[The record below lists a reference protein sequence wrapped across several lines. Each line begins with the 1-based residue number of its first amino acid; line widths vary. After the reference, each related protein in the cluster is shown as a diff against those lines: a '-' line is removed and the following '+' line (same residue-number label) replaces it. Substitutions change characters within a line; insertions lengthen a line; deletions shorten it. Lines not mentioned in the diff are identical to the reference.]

1 MGVKG
6 FELLLPEGIGERMA
20 VVLQGA
26 AGDEKELF
34 AYQFLA
40 EGLKANEGVMVVLSK
55 ISPAEFHEEMTK
67 HGVDC
72 TAHEEE
78 GSLIIVDWYSY
89 KKGRIDGVQ
98 IEGSVFR
105 SSQSLLNLEIAIT
118 DATKRLVPYPKRRA
132 VLDVLSPSM
141 KMFGSNE
148 VYTFA
153 QKLRTRLRTENIAS
167 LLILEKGMHPD
178 DVVQSIHQS
187 FDGVIDFTRERKE
200 DRVERRIGLLFVRGV
215 SYEPKYAGY
224 RLVDDRIVVAES
236 AETEEEKA
244 MMMLKRQE
252 EFLAKD
258 PSNARIWFSRGSLFA
273 DMGEFEKAL
282 ECFDKVIE
290 LDRDHMGAWNGRA
303 YALSQLGRTEEATE
317 SYKDALVLVA
327 KQVDKDH
334 YERLMSKEGMEET
347 EPEKVK
353 AEKAEPE
360 KVKAEAPEVKK
371 RICALC
377 GASALATAEKCPECG
392 TDFARFE
399 GKREDEGILDYLASM
414 GEMEGISE
422 EGVDDLLKR
431 KKERAVEGK
440 PARARVGKGVGL
452 TNGLPRE
459 RVAKGL
465 VNGLGRVNGLVNGLA
480 NAKSGL
486 TNGLTNGSG
495 FTNGLGSERFIR
507 ESRRSKWK
515 IYVVP
520 LIAMILLSTAFLL
533 PESPGPRVFGV
544 DGYFEDWGD
553 DTILYSRSSDINPN
567 VDINATGV
575 ETDESAQY
583 VFLFAQVQPG
593 NQVLA
598 GNLQSK
604 LGDFLRVFID
614 SDGSDETGYAVAGTG
629 ADYLVQV
636 VGRDEGQGS
645 VARMSAAYR
654 YIGQD
659 QTDWN
664 AWEHES
670 SVLVALGKGEDANK
684 IEIAIPESMLPDPD
698 TALYVFQMEDWS
710 GDVDFADYR
719 MAGAKGIMHITQE
732 SADQEVIE
740 TETSETVLTL
750 EMKKVGYKDD
760 ASGSLTLETVRGMLF
775 GTLPASEVQS
785 ITLDTSD
792 GSGGPWTGSVS
803 GNGLVVF
810 QNIGYSFAPGAKTD
824 FTVDV
829 MLESSAPSDATVGFR
844 IVSPDDVVIS
854 AGATT
859 LESVPTDHDL
869 SYVSS
874 VPSGYVV
881 DGGFSDWT
889 GVMSDGANEPS
900 TGGNENVDIR
910 QYDLNSTQDD
920 AFFYVRVGGRMLEGT
935 FTPQQGK
942 YLPDPVTSK
951 PDSDRDS
958 IPDDEDDYPFD
969 FDNDG
974 TPDISEGGDVDNDGV
989 PDWPGG
995 SDQWLETTVQSREVR
1010 IYIGPIAPPPVLRG
1024 EDTVRIYI
1032 DSDKDAMTGYF
1043 VGDLGADYLVEI
1055 AGKNGEPLEDRSIM
1069 RQHVGGPGSWQ
1080 WVTVGDANIA
1090 LDLQNMEVSVDITG
1104 MGVLQDFPAYFE
1116 VVGWADRKDDAIGTR
1131 SLTRGDYGA
1140 YEAAYTGR
1148 YQAFVKGVGESH
1160 ETISLSYEGN
1170 ELSWGLPS
1178 SVRIVE
1184 TSSEEIL
1191 ATLKAPSLQL
1201 GGNEAMFAN
1210 PFWDIESDVTY
1221 TFEDDRI
1228 KEAIVIGTPL
1238 VGLEMQQDSLLEL
1251 ESVITF
1257 SDWLT
1262 PVSLDPQHGGDLT
1275 IPSSEEVAKGIPAP
1289 EVERPTIFES
1299 FSGIGFSDGRSIVFT
1314 IDPPFAVD
1322 SSGSRLDCKHHY
1334 DGEEAIKRLTV
1345 QCPASWF
1352 NEADYPVTIDPTVV
1366 LENNGFE
1373 EELGYNI
1380 TTGDFN
1386 GDGSMDIAIG
1396 APSNDMNRDSHSGA
1410 VYIYYGGSSIDEA
1423 HDLIIH
1429 APTDSVRFGAAVAAG
1444 DVNNDSYDDLI
1455 VGDPGFSSDTGKA
1468 FLYWGSSSFD
1478 GTADETFTAPDS
1490 NGRFG
1495 FAIAT
1500 GALNAPTD
1508 DYSDLV
1514 ITAPAYNSS
1523 DGRAHVYFG
1532 NSTANFDTTN
1542 EAVLDPPSSN
1552 QNGSFGH
1559 SVAIGQFETSADG
1572 DDDVYI
1578 GEPWYNGTTDLMGR
1592 MYVFY
1597 GDSGSSFDTAIDIT
1611 SEPNTAW
1618 GDGRFGYSIAAV
1630 DSDNDGDDD
1639 AWVGAPFAEYPPG
1652 APPRTDCGIVYRVNA
1667 GDGNGGWDGGYYYDQ
1682 DNNFLG
1688 VAVAG
1693 GDIEGD
1699 GEEEPIVGS
1708 RASANDEGR
1717 VSIYWQVGG
1726 ATHWTGSNNGDRL
1739 GFALATGDV
1748 NDDGTHPDIIAG
1760 APGQSSGNM
1769 NGAAFVYF
1777 GDIEG
1782 SFDTMADLE
1791 LVSSGNESFGFSLAR
1806 GDFNDDG
1813 YDDLAVGA
1821 PHRGDDDGAVYI
1833 YFGTSSGLSNNQ
1845 LPDLIYGNESSNELF
1860 GWNITAGD
1868 FNGDGYDDI
1877 LVGAPSNDETTTDGG
1892 RAYIFHGGDGTDMD
1906 GDGVDVDIESNTT
1919 GEQFGWSVAA
1929 GNVDGSSYED
1939 AIIGAPSYDT
1949 DKGRVYVFSN
1959 FTTPAES
1966 TPNVTLQ
1973 RGDAEKFGSSVAA
1986 MNFDEDSYEDV
1997 LVGAPVN
2004 ESDTD
2009 TDKGVAF
2016 VYRGDQDM
2024 GSWFQVPGTGGNITS
2039 WVRHPVDSCLS
2050 EDPLN
2055 LTSDDALYY
2064 HVLRGGTEILWLWQL
2079 DTTGLSGPI
2088 ESVVLYVQYHTTNGY
2103 GETEPIYVLNSSGYV
2118 SSGIVPANNPTD
2130 VDDSAD
2136 LYAMGIDTW
2145 SEIDALGVRFSNP
2158 SANKDVNFDYIAVDV
2173 SVSPPEDANITL
2185 KGQYPGDFTGFSV
2198 ASGDFDGD
2206 SSYADDAVLGAPGW
2220 NQSTNDTGAV
2230 YVYSGTSI
2238 RGLSG
2243 DGTLSTPNEVIYGP
2257 GSTDAKFGWAVAV
2270 FDGTGDQYDDL
2281 IVGAPYDGTSDDDGA
2296 VYVYIGP
2303 TANFNDPVYTRN
2315 GEEDELFGYDVV
2327 GGNFLTGAGYED
2339 IAGGG
2344 PHFNSSDND
2353 GRVFI
2358 ENIPEFEEI
2367 LIPLMLVIAIPI
2379 IVRRRLR
2386 R

>member
-1 MGVKG
+1 MVSMGVKG

-55 ISPAEFHEEMTK
+55 ISPAEFREEMAK

-105 SSQSLLNLEIAIT
+105 SSQSLLNLEIAIN

-132 VLDVLSPSM
+132 VLDVLSPSL

-187 FDGVIDFTRERKE
+187 FDGVIDFVRERKE

-215 SYEPKYAGY
+215 SYEPKYTGY
-224 RLVDDRIVVAES
+224 RLVDDRIVVTES
-236 AETEEEKA
+236 AETEDEKA

-273 DMGEFEKAL
+273 DIGEFEKAL

-334 YERLMSKEGMEET
+334 YERLTSKEGIEE
-347 EPEKVK
+347 
-353 AEKAEPE
+353 AEPE

-399 GKREDEGILDYLASM
+399 GKREDEGILDYLTSM

-431 KKERAVEGK
+431 KKDRAVEGK
-440 PARARVGKGVGL
+440 PAKARVGIGVGL

-495 FTNGLGSERFIR
+495 FTNGLGSGRFIR
-507 ESRRSKWK
+507 ENRRSRWK
-515 IYVVP
+515 VYVVP
-520 LIAMILLSTAFLL
+520 LIAMVLLSTAFLL

-553 DTILYSRSSDINPN
+553 DAILYSRSSDVNPN
-567 VDINATGV
+567 VDIIATGV

-583 VFLFAQVQPG
+583 VFLYAQVEPG

-654 YIGQD
+654 YMGQD

-664 AWEHES
+664 AWERES
-670 SVLVALGKGEDANK
+670 SAPVALGKGEDAHR
-684 IEIAIPESMLPDPD
+684 IEIAIPKSMLPDPD

-719 MAGAKGIMHITQE
+719 MAGEKGIMHITQE
-732 SADQEVIE
+732 SADREVIDRQV
-740 TETSETVLTL
+740 SETVLNL
-750 EMKKVGYKDD
+750 ELKKVGYKDD

-775 GTLPASEVQS
+775 GTLPASEVES
-785 ITLDTSD
+785 VTLDTSD
-792 GSGGPWTGSVS
+792 GSGGPWTGSVN

-810 QNIGYSFAPGAKTD
+810 ENIDHSFDPGAKTD

-829 MLESSAPSDATVGFR
+829 TLESSAPSGATVGFR
-844 IVSPDDVVIS
+844 IVSPDDITIS

-889 GVMSDGANEPS
+889 SVMTDGPNEPS
-900 TGGNENVDIR
+900 TGGYENVDIR

-942 YLPDPVTSK
+942 YLPDPSVPR

-958 IPDDEDDYPFD
+958 IPDDEDDHPFD

-974 TPDISEGGDVDNDGV
+974 TPDIAEEGDIDND
-989 PDWPGG
+989 DEKEWPAG
-995 SDQWLETTVQSREVR
+995 DDYWLETTVQGRDVR
-1010 IYIGPIAPPPVLRG
+1010 VYVGPSIQPPVLRG

-1043 VGDLGADYLVEI
+1043 IGDIGADYLVEI

-1069 RQHVGGPGSWQ
+1069 RQHIGGPSSWQ

-1090 LDLQNMEVSVDITG
+1090 LDLQNMEVSVDIAG
-1104 MGVLQDFPAYFE
+1104 LGFSEDFPAYFE
-1116 VVGWADRKDDAIGTR
+1116 IVGWADRKDDAIGTR
-1131 SLTRGDYGA
+1131 SLTRGDYDGYDAKYVGA
-1140 YEAAYTGR
+1140 YEAR
-1148 YQAFVKGVGESH
+1148 VKGTTQSE
-1160 ETISLSYEGN
+1160 ETVSISYEGN
-1170 ELSWGLPS
+1170 ELSWGLPES
-1178 SVRIVE
+1178 IRLVSP
-1184 TSSEEIL
+1184 SSEEIL
-1191 ATLKAPSLQL
+1191 STLRNVPLQL
-1201 GGNEAMFAN
+1201 GGDEARFEDSHAGL
-1210 PFWDIESDVTY
+1210 DSSVIY
-1221 TFEDDRI
+1221 TFEETRI
-1228 KEAIVIGTPL
+1228 KEAIVIRNPL
-1238 VGLEMQQDSLLEL
+1238 SIAAEGQVVF
-1251 ESVITF
+1251 ESQIAF

-1262 PVSLDPQHGGDLT
+1262 PVPLNFENPVYKTLPPRG
-1275 IPSSEEVAKGIPAP
+1275 EAP
-1289 EVERPTIFES
+1289 ERREVTSPEAFTAP
-1299 FSGIGFSDGRSIVFT
+1299 SGIAFSDGTDIVFE
-1314 IDPPFAVD
+1314 IEQAYAFDF
-1322 SSGSRLDCKHHY
+1322 SGSRVDCEYSY
-1334 DGEEAIKRLTV
+1334 DGRTSSKWLAV
-1345 QCPASWF
+1345 QCPADWF
-1352 NEADYPVTIDPTVV
+1352 AQATYPVTIDPTVV
-1366 LENNGFE
+1366 LENNGTGE
-1373 EELGYNI
+1373 GLGHNI

-1386 GDGSMDIAIG
+1386 DDGAMDVAVGAPANNMNDDADIG
-1396 APSNDMNRDSHSGA
+1396 A
-1410 VYIYYGGSSIDEA
+1410 VFIYYGGSSVDESY
-1423 HDLIIH
+1423 DLIIH
-1429 APTDSVRFGAAVAAG
+1429 APSGSVRFGAAVASG
-1444 DVNNDSYDDLI
+1444 DIDNDGDDDLI
-1455 VGDPGFSSDTGKA
+1455 VGDPGYSSNDGQA
-1468 FLYWGSSSFD
+1468 YLYYGSTSFD

-1490 NGRFG
+1490 SGEFG

-1500 GALNAPTD
+1500 GDLNSPTD
-1508 DYSDLV
+1508 SYDDIV
-1514 ITAPAYNSS
+1514 ITAPKYSSS
-1523 DGRAHVYFG
+1523 DGRAYVYFG
-1532 NSTANFDTTN
+1532 DTSGNMDTTN
-1542 EAVLDPPSSN
+1542 DGVLDPPTGG
-1552 QNGSFGH
+1552 QAGLMGY
-1559 SVAIGQFETSADG
+1559 SVATGQFEASDTN
-1572 DDDVYI
+1572 DDVFL
-1578 GEPWYNGTTDLMGR
+1578 GEPWYDDVETDQGR

-1597 GDSGSSFDTAIDIT
+1597 GGTGSSFDTTIDIT
-1611 SEPNTAW
+1611 SEADTNY
-1618 GDGRFGYSIAAV
+1618 GDGRFGYSIGV
-1630 DSDNDGDDD
+1630 GDSDNDGDED
-1639 AWVGAPFAEYPPG
+1639 AWVGAPFGDYPPETNNG
-1652 APPRTDCGIVYRVNA
+1652 LLYIVN
-1667 GDGNGGWDGGYYYDQ
+1667 GGEGNGNYDGGWYSGAGTY
-1682 DNNFLG
+1682 LG
-1688 VAVAG
+1688 ISVAV
-1693 GDIEGD
+1693 GDIENDNEED
-1699 GEEEPIVGS
+1699 GVVGS
-1708 RASANDEGR
+1708 RASTNDQGRVTVFWQGGGTNAVWTGTNNGDKLGFAVATGDIDDDTYDDVIVGLPGFSSGNDDGR
-1717 VSIYWQVGG
+1717 VSVYY
-1726 ATHWTGSNNGDRL
+1726 GDTDS
-1739 GFALATGDV
+1739 A
-1748 NDDGTHPDIIAG
+1748 
-1760 APGQSSGNM
+1760 
-1769 NGAAFVYF
+1769 
-1777 GDIEG
+1777 
-1782 SFDTMADLE
+1782 FDTTADLNF
-1791 LVSSGNESFGFSLAR
+1791 SSSADERFGFSLAK
-1806 GDFNDDG
+1806 GDFNNDG
-1813 YDDLAVGA
+1813 NDDLAVGA
-1821 PHRGDDDGAVYI
+1821 PYLESGSGAVYI
-1833 YFGTSSGLSNNQ
+1833 YFGTASGLSDHQ
-1845 LPDLIYGNESSNELF
+1845 AAGMAYFYRSGGELF
-1860 GWNITAGD
+1860 GWNVTAGD
-1868 FNGDGYDDI
+1868 FNGDNYDDLLI
-1877 LVGAPSNDETTTDGG
+1877 GAPSNDEVSTNGG
-1892 RAYIFHGGDGTDMD
+1892 RAYIFYGGDGTDMD
-1906 GDGVDVDIESNTT
+1906 GDGVDVDIESETD

-1929 GNVDGSSYED
+1929 GNVDDTSSDD
-1939 AIIGAPSYDT
+1939 AIVGAPTYNT
-1949 DKGRVYVFSN
+1949 DEGRVYVYSA
-1959 FTTPAES
+1959 FTTPTEN
-1966 TPNVTLQ
+1966 TPDVTLQ
-1973 RGDAEKFGSSVAA
+1973 RGDSERFGSSVAT
-1986 MNFDEDSYEDV
+1986 MNYDEDSYEDI
-1997 LVGAPVN
+1997 LVGAPLN
-2004 ESDTD
+2004 DSDSN

-2016 VYRGDQDM
+2016 VYRGALDM
-2024 GSWFQVPGTGGNITS
+2024 DAWFPTPGVGGNITAPDYS
-2039 WVRHPVDSCLS
+2039 DHIGDNTNG
-2050 EDPLN
+2050 DITN
-2055 LTSDDALYY
+2055 LTSDDGVYY
-2064 HVLRGGTEILWLWQL
+2064 EVLSGYDPYKRVWLWQF
-2079 DTTGLSGPI
+2079 DASGMSGTI
-2088 ESVVLYVQYHTTNGY
+2088 TSAILYVQYYTTPGY
-2103 GETEPIYVLNSSGYV
+2103 GETEYIEAYVDGSWQD
-2118 SSGIVPANNPTD
+2118 SGITPTVQTSD
-2130 VDDSAD
+2130 YDDSAD
-2136 LYAMGIDTW
+2136 LYPLGLDAW
-2145 SEIDALGVRFSNP
+2145 SDVSGLHIRFTNP
-2158 SANKDVNFDYIAVDV
+2158 SSNKDVFFDYLALNI
-2173 SVSPPEDANITL
+2173 SVSQGEEANITL
-2185 KGQYPGDFTGFSV
+2185 KGQSAGDFTGFSV

-2206 SSYADDAVLGAPGW
+2206 SDYADDAVLGAPGW
-2220 NQSTNDTGAV
+2220 SSDTGAV
-2230 YVYSGTSI
+2230 YIYSGTSI

-2243 DGTLSTPNEVIYGP
+2243 DGTLSTPNKIIVGP
-2257 GSTDAKFGWAVAV
+2257 GSTDAKFGWAVASA
-2270 FDGTGDQYDDL
+2270 DLSGDTYDDL
-2281 IVGAPYDGTSDDDGA
+2281 IVGAPYNGTSDDNGA
-2296 VYVYIGP
+2296 VYAYVGP
-2303 TANFNDPVYTRN
+2303 ASGFNTPDYVKN
-2315 GEEDELFGYDVV
+2315 GEENENLGYDVV
-2327 GGNFLTGAGYED
+2327 GGNFITSGGGYDD

-2344 PHFNSSDND
+2344 PFFDSSDND

-2379 IVRRRLR
+2379 LVRRRLR

>member
-6 FELLLPEGIGERMA
+6 FELLLPDGMGERMA

-105 SSQSLLNLEIAIT
+105 SSQSLLNLEIAIN

-132 VLDVLSPSM
+132 VLDVLSPSL

-187 FDGVIDFTRERKE
+187 FDGVIDFVREKKE
-200 DRVERRIGLLFVRGV
+200 DRVERRIGVLFVRGI
-215 SYEPKYAGY
+215 SYEPKYTGY
-224 RLVDDRIVVAES
+224 RLVDDRIVVTES
-236 AETEEEKA
+236 AETEDEKA

-273 DMGEFEKAL
+273 DIGEFEKAL

-334 YERLMSKEGMEET
+334 YERLTSKEGIEEA
-347 EPEKVK
+347 EPE
-353 AEKAEPE
+353 EAEPE
-360 KVKAEAPEVKK
+360 KPEVKK

-377 GASALATAEKCPECG
+377 GASALATAEKCPDCG

-422 EGVDDLLKR
+422 EGVDELLKR
-431 KKERAVEGK
+431 KRDRGVEKK
-440 PARARVGKGVGL
+440 PAKARVGIGVGL

-495 FTNGLGSERFIR
+495 FTNGLGSARFIR

-515 IYVVP
+515 VYVVP
-520 LIAMILLSTAFLL
+520 LIAMVLLSTAFLL

-553 DTILYSRSSDINPN
+553 DTILYSRSSDVNPN
-567 VDINATGV
+567 VDIIATGV

-583 VFLFAQVQPG
+583 VFLYVQAEPG

-614 SDGSDETGYAVAGTG
+614 SDGSDETGYAIAGTG

-636 VGRDEGQGS
+636 VGREEGQGS

-664 AWEHES
+664 AWERES
-670 SVLVALGKGEDANK
+670 SAPVALGKGEDAHK
-684 IEIAIPESMLPDPD
+684 IEIAIPKSMLPDPD

-740 TETSETVLTL
+740 TQTSETVLTL
-750 EMKKVGYKDD
+750 ELKKVGYKSD
-760 ASGSLTLETVRGMLF
+760 ASGTLTLETVRGMLF
-775 GTLPASEVQS
+775 GTLPASEVEFA
-785 ITLDTSD
+785 TLDTTD
-792 GSGGPWTGSVS
+792 GSGGPWTGSMS

-829 MLESSAPSDATVGFR
+829 VLESSAPSGATIGFR

-859 LESVPTDHDL
+859 LVSVPTEHDL

-889 GVMSDGANEPS
+889 GVMTDGANEPS
-900 TGGNENVDIR
+900 TGGYENVDIR

-942 YLPDPVTSK
+942 YLPDPSVPR

-974 TPDISEGGDVDNDGV
+974 TPDIAEGGDADNDDV
-989 PDWPGG
+989 KEWPAG
-995 SDQWLETTVQSREVR
+995 DDYWLETTVQGRDVR
-1010 IYIGPIAPPPVLRG
+1010 VYVGPSIQPPVLRG

-1032 DSDKDAMTGYF
+1032 DSDKDVMTGYF
-1043 VGDLGADYLVEI
+1043 IGDIGADYLVEI

-1069 RQHVGGPGSWQ
+1069 RQHIGGPGSWQ
-1080 WVTVGDANIA
+1080 WVTLDDASVA

-1104 MGVLQDFPAYFE
+1104 MGFLQDFPAYFE
-1116 VVGWADRKDDAIGTR
+1116 VIGWADRKDDAVGTR
-1131 SLTRGDYGA
+1131 SLTRGDYDGF
-1140 YEAAYTGR
+1140 AARFSGSYVATLAEESSSEVIGR
-1148 YQAFVKGVGESH
+1148 LEHKGESV
-1160 ETISLSYEGN
+1160 
-1170 ELSWGLPS
+1170 SWALPPEIKTDGES
-1178 SVRIVE
+1178 SQTLAFLKSVRVQTKGNRAE
-1184 TSSEEIL
+1184 YENSFSGLSASVVYSFFDSMMKEEIL
-1191 ATLKAPSLQL
+1191 LHEKA
-1201 GGNEAMFAN
+1201 G
-1210 PFWDIESDVTY
+1210 
-1221 TFEDDRI
+1221 
-1228 KEAIVIGTPL
+1228 
-1238 VGLEMQQDSLLEL
+1238 LEL
-1251 ESVITF
+1251 EQTDYLEFAFPLFLSEGLRLQPLNPELPTLSTMGSPLASRIQTETF
-1257 SDWLT
+1257 RTSSGVGYFTESDM
-1262 PVSLDPQHGGDLT
+1262 PFHS
-1275 IPSSEEVAKGIPAP
+1275 
-1289 EVERPTIFES
+1289 
-1299 FSGIGFSDGRSIVFT
+1299 
-1314 IDPPFAVD
+1314 PPPYAVD
-1322 SSGSRLDCKHHY
+1322 SIGNRADCEYSYDSRESILSV
-1334 DGEEAIKRLTV
+1334 L
-1345 QCPASWF
+1345 CPASWF
-1352 NEADYPVTIDPTVV
+1352 ENADFPVTIDPTIV
-1366 LENNGFE
+1366 LENNGKGE
-1373 EELGYNI
+1373 TLGFNI

-1386 GDGSMDIAIG
+1386 GDGSTDFAVG
-1396 APSNDMNRDSHSGA
+1396 APGNEMRHTTDTGA
-1410 VYIYYGGSSIDEA
+1410 VFLFFGGSSVDNA
-1423 HDLIIH
+1423 FDLMFLG
-1429 APTDSVRFGAAVAAG
+1429 PSSSVRFGAAVASG
-1444 DVNNDSYDDLI
+1444 DVNNDGYDDLF
-1455 VGDPGFSSDTGKA
+1455 VGDPGYSSDTGRA
-1468 FLYWGSSSFD
+1468 YLYYGSSSMD
-1478 GTADETFTAPDS
+1478 TAVDKTFTAPHTD
-1490 NGRFG
+1490 GEYG
-1495 FAIAT
+1495 FAIDT
-1500 GALNAPTD
+1500 GDLNNPTD
-1508 DYSDLV
+1508 SYDDVV
-1514 ITAPAYNSS
+1514 ITAPEYNSS
-1523 DGRAHVYFG
+1523 DGRAYVYFG
-1532 NSTANFDTTN
+1532 ASGTTMDTSN
-1542 EAVLDPPSSN
+1542 DGVLNPSSGN
-1552 QNGSFGH
+1552 QNGTFGW
-1559 SVAIGQFETSADG
+1559 SVTVGDFNEGGGA
-1572 DDDVYI
+1572 DDDVII
-1578 GEPWYNGTTDLMGR
+1578 GEPSYNGSNNYEGR
-1592 MYVFY
+1592 IYVFY
-1597 GDSGSSFDTAIDIT
+1597 GDSGTSFDETIDLT
-1611 SEPNTAW
+1611 GSPGSTF
-1618 GDGRFGYSIAAV
+1618 GDGRFGYSMDMGDF
-1630 DSDNDGDDD
+1630 DSDGDEDLF
-1639 AWVGAPFAEYPPG
+1639 VGAPFSENSGY
-1652 APPRTDCGIVYRVNA
+1652 TNCGMIYRVEAGEGDADFDNWIRINA
-1667 GDGNGGWDGGYYYDQ
+1667 DNYFIGISMVMGDVDGNGIDEMDVVTGARENTNEIGHMWLLLDGFTG
-1682 DNNFLG
+1682 
-1688 VAVAG
+1688 
-1693 GDIEGD
+1693 
-1699 GEEEPIVGS
+1699 
-1708 RASANDEGR
+1708 ANHN
-1717 VSIYWQVGG
+1717 VGG
-1726 ATHWTGSNNGDRL
+1726 ASDGDEFS
-1739 GFALATGDV
+1739 FAVAAGDV
-1748 NDDGTHPDIIAG
+1748 NDDGTYDDVIIA
-1760 APGQSSGNM
+1760 APGYDA
-1769 NGAAFVYF
+1769 GAGDGAVFVYY
-1777 GDIEG
+1777 GSA
-1782 SFDTMADLE
+1782 SFDTTADLSIF
-1791 LVSSGNESFGFSLAR
+1791 SSVDERFGFSLAK
-1806 GDFNDDG
+1806 GDLNDDG

-1821 PHRGDDDGAVYI
+1821 PYYHDGDGAVYI
-1833 YFGTSSGLSNNQ
+1833 YFGSSSGISDHS
-1845 LPDLIYGNESSNELF
+1845 PPGLIYHAENDGELF
-1860 GWNITAGD
+1860 GWNVTAGD
-1868 FNGDGYDDI
+1868 FNGDGYDDL
-1877 LVGAPSNDETTTDGG
+1877 LVGAPSNDEVSTNGG
-1892 RAYIFHGGDGTDMD
+1892 RAYIFYGGDGTDMD
-1906 GDGVDVDIESNTT
+1906 GDGVDVDIEAETT

-1929 GNVDGSSYED
+1929 GNVDGSSNDD
-1939 AIIGAPSYDT
+1939 AIIGAPTHDT
-1949 DKGRVYVFSN
+1949 DKGRVYIYSN
-1959 FTTPAES
+1959 FSTPTES
-1966 TPNVTLQ
+1966 TPNATLH
-1973 RGDAEKFGSSVAA
+1973 RGDSERFGSSVAA
-1986 MNFDEDSYEDV
+1986 MNYDEDGYEDV
-1997 LVGAPVN
+1997 LIGAPLN
-2004 ESDTD
+2004 DSDSDTN
-2009 TDKGVAF
+2009 KGVAF
-2016 VYRGDQDM
+2016 VYRGNQSM
-2024 GSWFQVPGTGGNITS
+2024 GTLFPTPGVGGNITADDYNQ
-2039 WVRHPVDSCLS
+2039 HLAGDTTNEPDTIDL
-2050 EDPLN
+2050 L
-2055 LTSDDALYY
+2055 SDDDSYY
-2064 HVLRGGTEILWLWQL
+2064 DVLGGYDPYMTMWLWQF
-2079 DTTGLSGPI
+2079 DASGMSGTITQAMLYIQYYTSPGYSETQYI
-2088 ESVVLYVQYHTTNGY
+2088 EAYIDGSWQD
-2103 GETEPIYVLNSSGYV
+2103 
-2118 SSGIVPANNPTD
+2118 SGITPGVQTSD
-2130 VDDSAD
+2130 FDDSAD
-2136 LYAMGIDTW
+2136 LCPLGLDTW
-2145 SEIDALGVRFSNP
+2145 SDFSDLAIRFSNP
-2158 SANKDVNFDYIAVDV
+2158 SPNKHVYFDYLAVNV
-2173 SVSPPEDANITL
+2173 TVHAGEEANITL
-2185 KGQYPGDFTGFSV
+2185 KGQNAGDFTGFSV

-2206 SSYADDAVLGAPGW
+2206 SDYADDAVLGAPGW
-2220 NQSTNDTGAV
+2220 SSDTGAV
-2230 YVYSGTSI
+2230 YIYSGTSI

-2243 DGTLSTPNEVIYGP
+2243 DGTLSTPDKSINGP
-2257 GSTDAKFGWAVAV
+2257 GSTDAKFGWSVASANL
-2270 FDGTGDQYDDL
+2270 TGDSYDDL
-2281 IVGAPYDGTSDDDGA
+2281 IVGAPYNGASDDNGA
-2296 VYVYIGP
+2296 VYAYVGP
-2303 TANFNDPVYTRN
+2303 SSGFGSPDYVRN
-2315 GEEDELFGYDVV
+2315 GAENELYGYDVV
-2327 GGNFLTGAGYED
+2327 GGNFITSGGGYED

-2344 PHFNSSDND
+2344 PFFNGTDND